1 MNIGG
6 VLTETARR
14 GPERTATIFG
24 DARRTYGE
32 LDARANQL
40 ASALKERGLRHGDR
54 VAILQRNRPELLE
67 TLFGV
72 FKAGAVAV
80 PVNARLHP
88 KEYQYIVGHAGA
100 RVVIFTE
107 EFIGGIESIRGD
119 LPSVERFICVGAA
132 RPGMEAYEA
141 VLSTGRS
148 SAEDASVASDD
159 VAWLF
164 YTSGTTG
171 RPKGAM
177 ITHGNLRFMTG
188 RYFEEVYR
196 LGERDVVIHA
206 GPLTHG
212 SGLWAVPI
220 TAGGA
225 AQVIPDS
232 VRFDP
237 EHIFQLIEAHR
248 ATKIVFVAPTMIT
261 MLLNAPALDKHDL
274 SSLRFIG
281 YGGSPM
287 YVEDLKRTIGRL
299 GPVLCQIYG
308 QGECPMTISML
319 PPVDHVVTGDLRLDA
334 RLASA
339 GKPRGGIEVA
349 ILDGNDGVLPVG
361 EIGEVALRGPVVMR
375 GYWNDEK
382 ATSEAFQNGWYH
394 TGDIGRFDEA
404 GYLYLLDRKK
414 DFIISGGSN
423 IYPRE
428 VEEVLLLHPGAL
440 EVAVIGV
447 PDRLWGESVLALIVP
462 RPGARPTEEEL
473 VQLCREHLAAY
484 KKPRHVRFVEGL
496 PKNAYGKVLKRE
508 LRQQYAV
515 EYGEQV
521 PKV

>member
-14 GPERTATIFG
+14 APEQTATIFG
-24 DARRTYGE
+24 DVRRTYGE
-32 LDARANQL
+32 LNARANQL
-40 ASALKERGLRHGDR
+40 ASALKESGLRQDDR
-54 VAILQRNRPELLE
+54 VAILQRNCPELLE
-67 TLFGV
+67 TLFGA

-80 PVNARLHP
+80 PINARLHP
-88 KEYQYIVGHAGA
+88 KEYRYIVNHAGA

-107 EFIGGIESIRGD
+107 EFSDGIESIRD
-119 LPSVERFICVGAA
+119 ELQRVERFICVGAA
-132 RPGMEAYEA
+132 SRGVEAYED
-141 VLSTGRS
+141 VLLKGRS
-148 SAEDASVASDD
+148 SVDDAMVAPDD

-177 ITHGNLRFMTG
+177 ITHGNLEFMTR
-188 RYFEEVYR
+188 RYFDEVYP
-196 LGERDVVIHA
+196 LGGRDVVIHA
-206 GPLTHG
+206 GPLTHA

-220 TAGGA
+220 TARGA
-225 AQVIPDS
+225 AQVIPES

-237 EHIFQLIEAHR
+237 ELIFRLIAQHR
-248 ATKIVFVAPTMIT
+248 ATNIVFVAPTMIT
-261 MLLNAPALDKHDL
+261 MLLNSPALAGHDL

-287 YVEDLKRTIGRL
+287 YVEDLKRAIKQL
-299 GPVLCQIYG
+299 GSILCQIYG

-319 PPVDHVVTGDLRLDA
+319 SAIDHVVTGDPRVDQ

-339 GKPRGGIEVA
+339 GRPRGGIEVA
-349 ILDGNDGVLPVG
+349 VLGSDGGVLPPG
-361 EIGEVALRGPVVMR
+361 EIGEVAVRGPVVMR
-375 GYWNDEK
+375 GYWSDDK
-382 ATSEAFQNGWYH
+382 ATNEAFQHGWYH

-423 IYPRE
+423 VYPRE
-428 VEEVLLLHPGAL
+428 VEEVLLLQPGVL

-447 PDRLWGESVLALIVP
+447 PDRFWGESVLALVVR
-462 RPGARPTEEEL
+462 RPGARLTEEEL

-484 KKPRHVRFVEGL
+484 KKPRYVRFVESL

-508 LRQQYAV
+508 LRQQYAD
-515 EYGEQV
+515 EYGERAR
-521 PKV
+521 